1 MTQTVAADA
10 APGRAPDVPLRVVNI
25 NFVKLNVA
33 MFLLMINMSMFN
45 LLPYYLELRGASQ
58 SYYGAVAGSM
68 GVANFL
74 AMALFG
80 HRSDQWSRRS
90 TVLIYLIPMFLGNFV
105 AIGAMNADINWYFL
119 SRLLHG
125 LFMGLG
131 FPIMFAW
138 VVELTPPERKH
149 ETLALF
155 GVGGLMSNT
164 VGPLIAELILDA
176 QADPTSPGAYL
187 PVFISGTLITVL
199 GAVAV
204 MITPNRFAPP
214 LAAGEKPSLRPILR
228 RTETKLLLLI
238 TIAFGGMFG
247 VYVNFGK
254 NYVAALGLTYASV
267 LFGTYTGGAILSRVL
282 IRPVTALVRPGN
294 LIPVG
299 FLWVAAT
306 FAMLSLS
313 GGYWGLAVSGL
324 CYGLGHGILFPALFV
339 RFIDVQKKSESGR
352 STILYQGMFSAG
364 WGFLPYIGGM
374 VVQQTSFQ
382 SLYAALAAMC
392 GLAMLTHQM
401 VERLVAARKA
411 REEPA
416 GAEQAGGG

>member
-1 MTQTVAADA
+1 MTQTVAANSV
-10 APGRAPDVPLRVVNI
+10 PVRAPDVPQRVVNI

-33 MFLLMINMSMFN
+33 MFMLMINMSMFN

-58 SYYGAVAGSM
+58 SFYGAVAGAM
-68 GVANFL
+68 GVSNFL
-74 AMALFG
+74 AMAFYG
-80 HRSDQWSRRS
+80 HRADQWSRRS
-90 TVLIYLIPMFLGNFV
+90 SVLIYLIPMFLGNFV
-105 AIGAMNADINWYFL
+105 AIGAMFGDLNWYFL

-164 VGPLIAELILDA
+164 VGPLIAELILGA
-176 QADPTSPGAYL
+176 QADPTSPDGYL
-187 PVFISGTLITVL
+187 PVFIAGTLISVL
-199 GAVAV
+199 GAAAV

-214 LAAGEKPSLRPILR
+214 LAAGEKPSLLPMLR
-228 RTETKLLLLI
+228 RNETKLLLLI
-238 TIAFGGMFG
+238 TIVFGGMFG

-254 NYVAALGLTYASV
+254 NFVADLGLTYVSV

-282 IRPVTALVRPGN
+282 IRPVTAIVRQNN

-299 FLWVAAT
+299 LLGVAAT
-306 FAMLSLS
+306 FVMLSLS
-313 GGYWGLAVSGL
+313 GGYWGLAMSGL
-324 CYGLGHGILFPALFV
+324 FYGLGHGILFPALFV
-339 RFIDVQKKSESGR
+339 RFIDMQKKSESGR

-364 WGFLPYIGGM
+364 WGALPYVGGL
-374 VVQQTSFQ
+374 VVQQSSFQ
-382 SLYAALAAMC
+382 SLYAALAALC
-392 GLAMLTHQM
+392 GFAMLVHQM
-401 VERLVAARKA
+401 AERMAGQRKA
-411 REEPA
+411 REEA
-416 GAEQAGGG
+416 ARA